1 MKALR
6 QILVIACVIALA
18 SFGAAACGKKSEGGG
33 GGGGGGGGEIN
44 VALTSFPDYVDPQL
58 SYTVEGWEVLWNVYT
73 PLLTYKHVKGKDGTQ
88 LVPGLAEDMPEIS
101 ADGKTYKLKLRQNM
115 KYSDGTPIKASDFA
129 YGIQRLFKADSGG
142 SVFFDVIDRRHRI
155 RRRQGS
161 EHQRHQDRRQHR
173 RDHHHAE
180 GAERHLRERAWP
192 DVRRPRATYH
202 ASGQGRDEQA
212 AAASGPFMISSVNA
226 PRTLTLERNPNFQT
240 VKDAGA
246 TEVADANVDKII
258 VNENKNNSAQVTDI
272 EQNKVDFMVDPPVA
286 DRLAEVKAKYSDR
299 FRMEDSINTYYFFMN
314 TERAPFNDI
323 KVRQA
328 INYAVDPEALNRI
341 FGGRLHP
348 SQQILPPGMP
358 GYQEYELYPG
368 PDMNK
373 AKQLIAEANPA
384 DKDITVWTDDEPDRK
399 RIGEYYHDL
408 LTQLGFNATLK
419 VIAGDVYWTTIGNQS
434 TPDVDTG
441 FADWFQD
448 FPHPDDFFRPL
459 LHGDSILPT
468 NGNNYS
474 RVNIPANNAKQDELL
489 TKLIG
494 DGGVEEQY
502 AALDKSYMEQ
512 AVWAPYGNEQFT
524 TFLSERMDFD
534 KSYHHLLFNQ
544 DYTSFAIK

>member
-1 MKALR
+1 
-6 QILVIACVIALA
+6 
-18 SFGAAACGKKSEGGG
+18 
-33 GGGGGGGGEIN
+33 
-44 VALTSFPDYVDPQL
+44 
-58 SYTVEGWEVLWNVYT
+58 
-73 PLLTYKHVKGKDGTQ
+73 
-88 LVPGLAEDMPEIS
+88 
-101 ADGKTYKLKLRQNM
+101 
-115 KYSDGTPIKASDFA
+115 
-129 YGIQRLFKADSGG
+129 
-142 SVFFDVIDRRHRI
+142 
-155 RRRQGS
+155 
-161 EHQRHQDRRQHR
+161 
-173 RDHHHAE
+173 
-180 GAERHLRERAWP
+180 
-192 DVRRPRATYH
+192 
-202 ASGQGRDEQA
+202 
-212 AAASGPFMISSVNA
+212 
-226 PRTLTLERNPNFQT
+226 
-240 VKDAGA
+240 
-246 TEVADANVDKII
+246 
-258 VNENKNNSAQVTDI
+258 
-272 EQNKVDFMVDPPVA
+272 
-286 DRLAEVKAKYSDR
+286 
-299 FRMEDSINTYYFFMN
+299 MEDSINTYYFFMN
-314 TERAPFNDI
+314 MEKPPFNDI

-358 GYQEYELYPG
+358 GYQEYKLYPG

-384 DKDITVWTDDEPDRK
+384 DRDITVWTDDEPDRK

-468 NGNNYS
+468 NGNNFS

-494 DGGVEEQY
+494 DGGVEQQY
-502 AALDKSYMEQ
+502 ADLDKAYMEQ